1 MAEKKN
7 EKTTELKLTPQ
18 EYFDQVKERK
28 QKVTDEML
36 DRVYENCLTLLN
48 KYKITMINFYN
59 RISFVLGYFI
69 NLF

>member
-1 MAEKKN
+1 M
-7 EKTTELKLTPQ
+7 EKTDKLTPQ

-48 KYKITMINFYN
+48 K
-59 RISFVLGYFI
+59 
-69 NLF
+69 